1 MKTGHAEIKISISG
15 MHRLRFTAVENS
27 TTCILAPADAN
38 VKPDERIELITKT
51 DKPGAKASRK
61 ALRLLLDFPNH
72 LAEPQTGAKLL
83 GLVMFAQA
91 APLYAL
97 LHTGP
102 LPGIHLT
109 GALSIPASIGDILRA
124 VQGPEK
130 WAGDG
135 WHLRR
140 PWLIQPLIRVGAVA
154 PDTNIYKYVGG
165 KAVQPYGPR
174 VKFWAPYASCAL
186 VFAPDLPAPVR
197 QAILK
202 TSPLALPISASALG
216 QQFAVK
222 LTAGDLPYRS
232 PSDVPVLRDA
242 SPVVRRFI
250 RWLEKGDHAQRW
262 VDAIRANGGGY
273 NCSTAHGE
281 RELWISVL
289 ALVTLFLDWAARK
302 ADLLTE
308 AEVIVLKAQYAKWLH
323 PDGPQSPADGTIDLA
338 QPKVFYDFLLAHL
351 RDNAD
356 RVIEEPGHANTVARI
371 HTVNKTTP
379 SLTLPRAA
387 TFQAYAA
394 GREAPGDV
402 DLQRALM
409 AAGVPLRT
417 EGKDT
422 SWRYAFYTRGQ
433 APQGQSDKLP
443 CLSLPLTELPHEVLN
458 QLTSLFGDQ
467 FGSILPTTGEDT
479 APEGEIGGE
488 K

>member
-1 MKTGHAEIKISISG
+1 

-27 TTCILAPADAN
+27 ATCILAPADAN

-72 LAEPQTGAKLL
+72 LAEPQAGAKLL
-83 GLVMFAQA
+83 SLTLFAQA
-91 APLYAL
+91 SPLYTSL
-97 LHTGP
+97 YTGP

-130 WAGDG
+130 WSGDG

-140 PWLIQPLIRVGAVA
+140 PWVLRARYRVGAA
-154 PDTNIYKYVGG
+154 GPDADVYQYVGG
-165 KAVQPYGPR
+165 KVEYFYGYKL
-174 VKFWAPYASCAL
+174 KFWAPYASCAL
-186 VFAPDLPAPVR
+186 VFAPELPAPVR

-202 TSPLALPISASALG
+202 TSPLILPISASALG

-222 LTAGDLPYRS
+222 LTADDLTYRF

-262 VDAIRANGGGY
+262 IDTVRANGGGRT
-273 NCSTAHGE
+273 CSTSQGE
-281 RELWISVL
+281 RELWIAVL
-289 ALVTLFLDWAARK
+289 SLLTLFLDWAARK

-323 PDGPQSPADGTIDLA
+323 PDGPQSPADGAIDLA

-402 DLQRALM
+402 DLQRLLM
-409 AAGVPLRT
+409 EAGVPLRT

-422 SWRYAFYTRGQ
+422 SWRYAFYAKGK

-443 CLSLPLTELPHEVLN
+443 CLSLPLTELPHEVLS
-458 QLTSLFGDQ
+458 QLTSLFGNQ
-467 FGSILPTTGEDT
+467 FGSILPTIGEDI
-479 APEGEIGGE
+479 APEAKTGGEI
-488 K
+488 

>member
-1 MKTGHAEIKISISG
+1 MKNERVRIKILG
-15 MHRLRFTAVENS
+15 KHQLRFTAAMNAVTGS
-27 TTCILAPADAN
+27 LSPTDAN
-38 VKPDERIELITKT
+38 VKSAECIDLAVKE
-51 DKPGAKASRK
+51 DKLSTKASRK
-61 ALRLLLDFPNH
+61 AIRQLLDFPNH

-83 GLVMFAQA
+83 GLVMSAQA
-91 APLYAL
+91 APLYVVQAG
-97 LHTGP
+97 TP
-102 LPGIHLT
+102 LPSVQIVGVLR
-109 GALSIPASIGDILRA
+109 LPESVGDLLWAI
-124 VQGPEK
+124 QGPEK
-130 WAGDG
+130 WSGDG

-140 PWLIQPLIRVGAVA
+140 PWVIRPLYRVGASGPEAGVYRYA
-154 PDTNIYKYVGG
+154 GG
-165 KAVQPYGPR
+165 KLSTLVGEKKR
-174 VKFWAPYASCAL
+174 FWAPYVGYAVA
-186 VFAPDLPAPVR
+186 FAPDLPTPVR

-202 TSPLALPISASALG
+202 TSPLILPLSASALG
-216 QQFAVK
+216 QQFSVK
-222 LTAGDLPYRS
+222 LAADDLTYRS
-232 PSDVPVLRDA
+232 PDDVPALRDA
-242 SPVVRRFI
+242 SPVVRRFV
-250 RWLEKGDHAQRW
+250 RWLGRGKHAQRW
-262 VDAIRANGGGY
+262 VDAIRANGGGHS
-273 NCSTAHGE
+273 CSTAHGE

-308 AEVIVLKAQYAKWLH
+308 AEATSLKVQYAKWLH
-323 PDGPQSPADGTIDLA
+323 PDGPQSPADGAVDLT
-338 QPKVFYDFLLAHL
+338 QPEVFYDFLLAHL

-387 TFQAYAA
+387 TFRVYAA
-394 GREAPGDV
+394 GGDAPADV

-422 SWRYAFYTRGQ
+422 SWRYTFYGKGK

-467 FGSILPTTGEDT
+467 FGSILPTTGENI
-479 APEGEIGGE
+479 APEAKIGG
-488 K
+488 KI

>member
-1 MKTGHAEIKISISG
+1 MKNERVRIKILG
-15 MHRLRFTAVENS
+15 KHQLRFTAAMNAVTGS
-27 TTCILAPADAN
+27 LSPTDAN
-38 VKPDERIELITKT
+38 VKSAECIDLAAKE
-51 DKPGAKASRK
+51 DKLSTKASRK
-61 ALRLLLDFPNH
+61 AIRQLLDFPNH

-222 LTAGDLPYRS
+222 LTAGDLSYRS

-308 AEVIVLKAQYAKWLH
+308 AEAGVLKNHYADWLH
-323 PDGPQSPADGTIDLA
+323 PNGPQPPVDGAVDLA
-338 QPKVFYDFLLAHL
+338 QPKAFYDFLLAYL

-356 RVIEEPGHANTVARI
+356 CVTEEPGHANTVARL
-371 HTVNKTTP
+371 HTVNKVAP

-387 TFQAYAA
+387 TFWAYAA
-394 GREAPGDV
+394 GGDAPADV
-402 DLQRALM
+402 DLQRVLM
-409 AAGVPLRT
+409 EAGVPLRT

-422 SWRYAFYTRGQ
+422 SWRYTFYAKGQ
-433 APQGQSDKLP
+433 APQGQREKLP
-443 CLSLPLTELPHEVLN
+443 CLSLPLAELPHEVLDE
-458 QLTSLFGDQ
+458 LTELFGDR
-467 FGSILPTTGEDT
+467 FGGILPAAGEDT

>member
-1 MKTGHAEIKISISG
+1 MKKEDYEICIAG
-15 MHRLRFTAVENS
+15 THRLLFNATEDKPTN
-27 TTCILAPADAN
+27 ILVPTNIA
-38 VKPDERIELITKT
+38 VKPVRIELFSKK
-51 DKPGAKASRK
+51 DKSAPEASRK
-61 ALRLLLDFPNH
+61 AIRQLLNFPNH

-83 GLVMFAQA
+83 GLVMSAQA
-91 APLYAL
+91 APLYVVQAG
-97 LHTGP
+97 TP
-102 LPGIHLT
+102 LPSVQIVGMLR
-109 GALSIPASIGDILRA
+109 LPESVGDLLRA
-124 VQGPEK
+124 IQGSEK

-140 PWLIQPLIRVGAVA
+140 PWVLRARYRVGAA
-154 PDTNIYKYVGG
+154 GPDADVYQYVGG
-165 KAVQPYGPR
+165 KVEYFYGYKL
-174 VKFWAPYASCAL
+174 KFWAPYASCAL

-202 TSPLALPISASALG
+202 TSPLLLPISASALG

-222 LTAGDLPYRS
+222 LAADDLSYRS

-262 VDAIRANGGGY
+262 VDAIRANGGGRT
-273 NCSTAHGE
+273 CSTSRGE
-281 RELWISVL
+281 HELWIAVL
-289 ALVTLFLDWAARK
+289 SLMLLFLEWAYLK
-302 ADLLTE
+302 EQLLTVDE
-308 AEVIVLKAQYAKWLH
+308 FTALTNQYAAWLH
-323 PDGPQSPADGTIDLA
+323 PDGPQPPVDGAVDLA
-338 QPKVFYDFLLAHL
+338 QPKTFYTFLLAYL

-356 RVIEEPGHANTVARI
+356 RVTEEPGHANTVARI
-371 HTVNKTTP
+371 HTVNKVTP

-387 TFQAYAA
+387 TFRVYAA
-394 GREAPGDV
+394 GGDAPADV

-422 SWRYAFYTRGQ
+422 SWRYTFYDKGK

-467 FGSILPTTGEDT
+467 FGSILPTTGENI
-479 APEGEIGGE
+479 APEAKIGGE
-488 K
+488 I

>member
-1 MKTGHAEIKISISG
+1 MKTEYSKIEISG
-15 MHRLRFTAVENS
+15 EHRLRFTAAENAA
-27 TTCILAPADAN
+27 TCILAPADAN

-51 DKPGAKASRK
+51 DKPGAKASHK
-61 ALRLLLDFPNH
+61 ALRQLLDFPKYV
-72 LAEPQTGAKLL
+72 AEPQAGAKLL
-83 GLVMFAQA
+83 SLTLFAQV
-91 APLYAL
+91 APLYAS

-140 PWLIQPLIRVGAVA
+140 PWLIQPLIRIGAVA

-165 KAVQPYGPR
+165 KAVQPYGAR
-174 VKFWAPYASCAL
+174 VKFWAPFAGCA
-186 VFAPDLPAPVR
+186 VAFAPDLPAPVR
-197 QAILK
+197 KAILK
-202 TSPLALPISASALG
+202 VSTLILPISASTADRQLV
-216 QQFAVK
+216 VK
-222 LTAGDLPYRS
+222 LAVDGLAYRS
-232 PSDVPVLRDA
+232 PDDVPALRDA
-242 SPVVRRFI
+242 SPVVRRFV
-250 RWLEKGDHAQRW
+250 RWLEKGGHAQQW

-289 ALVTLFLDWAARK
+289 ALVTLFLDWATRK
-302 ADLLTE
+302 AELLTE
-308 AEVIVLKAQYAKWLH
+308 EEAAALKKRFVDWLH
-323 PDGPQSPADGTIDLA
+323 PDGPQSPVDGAVSLP
-338 QPKVFYDFLLAHL
+338 QPKAFYDFLLAYL

-356 RVIEEPGHANTVARI
+356 LVTEEPGHANTVARV

-387 TFQAYAA
+387 TLHAYAA
-394 GREAPGDV
+394 GGDAPADV
-402 DLQRALM
+402 DLQRVLM
-409 AAGVPLRT
+409 EAGVPLRT
-417 EGKDT
+417 EGKDL
-422 SWRYAFYTRGQ
+422 SWRYAFYARGQ

-443 CLSLPLTELPHEVLN
+443 CLSLPLAELPHEVRDK
-458 QLTSLFGDQ
+458 LTELFGDR
-467 FGSILPTTGEDT
+467 FDGILPAAGEDT

>member
-1 MKTGHAEIKISISG
+1 MKKEDYEICIAG
-15 MHRLRFTAVENS
+15 THRLRFTAAVNS
-27 TTCILAPADAN
+27 ATDILAPADAN

-51 DKPGAKASRK
+51 DKPGTKASRK
-61 ALRLLLDFPNH
+61 ALRQLLDFPKYV
-72 LAEPQTGAKLL
+72 AEPQAGAKLL
-83 GLVMFAQA
+83 SLTVFAQV
-91 APLYAL
+91 APLYAS

-130 WAGDG
+130 WAGDD

-140 PWLIQPLIRVGAVA
+140 PWLIQPLIRIGAA
-154 PDTNIYKYVGG
+154 SLETNTYKYVGG
-165 KAVQPYGPR
+165 KAVQPYGQY
-174 VKFWAPYASCAL
+174 VKFWAPYVGCA
-186 VFAPDLPAPVR
+186 VAFTPDLPNQVR
-197 QAILK
+197 QTVLK
-202 TSPLALPISASALG
+202 VSPLSVPITASAADRQLV
-216 QQFAVK
+216 AK
-222 LTAGDLPYRS
+222 LSVDDLSYRS
-232 PSDVPVLRDA
+232 PDDVPALRDA
-242 SPVVRRFI
+242 SPVVRRFA
-250 RWLEKGDHAQRW
+250 RWLEKGGHAQRW
-262 VDAIRANGGGY
+262 VDAIRANGGGRT
-273 NCSTAHGE
+273 CSTSQGE
-281 RELWISVL
+281 RELWIAVL
-289 ALVTLFLDWAARK
+289 SLLTLFLDWAARK

-308 AEVIVLKAQYAKWLH
+308 AEATSLKVQYEKWLH
-323 PDGPQSPADGTIDLA
+323 PDGPQSPVDGAASLT

-387 TFQAYAA
+387 TFRVYAA
-394 GREAPGDV
+394 GGDAPADV

-409 AAGVPLRT
+409 EAGVPLRT

-467 FGSILPTTGEDT
+467 FGSILPTTGEDI
-479 APEGEIGGE
+479 APEAKIGGE
-488 K
+488 V